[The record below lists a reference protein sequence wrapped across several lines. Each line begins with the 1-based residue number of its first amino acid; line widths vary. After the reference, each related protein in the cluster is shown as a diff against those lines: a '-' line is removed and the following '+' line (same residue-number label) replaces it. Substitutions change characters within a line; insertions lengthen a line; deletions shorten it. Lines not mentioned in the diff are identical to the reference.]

1 MDQLVPLIHEE
12 NLRAYLA
19 RHFPDADTDAPLEL
33 EHISGGHS
41 NETFFVR
48 RGTREW
54 VLRRP
59 PRGPLLP
66 TAHDVLR
73 EYRILQALN
82 TTDLPAP
89 RVLLACDDPAI
100 IGAPF
105 YLMERVPGVVIHE
118 RLPAYGSDHVGQ
130 RAISRALVDALV
142 ALHQV
147 EWQAIGL
154 GGLSRHDGYLER
166 QLRRWTSQLERPRPR
181 SLPELDRITSWLVEH
196 MPVSGPTTI
205 VHGDYRFGNVIY
217 AADEP
222 RVAAI
227 VDWEMATLGDP
238 LADLGILLTSWRE
251 PDDPVLVIM
260 AQLSPLPPQPGLF
273 TRAELVAYYAEC
285 TGRPIHDLTFYR
297 VLALWKSA
305 ILFEGSYARFVAG
318 TTNDPFF
325 ATLEQ
330 GVPQLIHQTWLL
342 CQE

>member
-1 MDQLVPLIHEE
+1 MDQLAPLIYEE

-19 RHFPDADTDAPLEL
+19 QHFPGADVPLEL

-48 RGTREW
+48 RGSREW

-82 TTDLPAP
+82 RTDLPVP

-118 RLPAYGSDHVGQ
+118 RLPAYGSDIAGQ
-130 RAISRALVDALV
+130 RAVSHALVDALV
-142 ALHQV
+142 ALHNV
-147 EWQAIGL
+147 DWQAIGL
-154 GGLSRHDGYLER
+154 AGLSRPDGYLER
-166 QLRRWTSQLERPRPR
+166 QLRRWTGQLERSRQRP
-181 SLPELDRITSWLVEH
+181 LPELDQITAWLTAH
-196 MPVSGPTTI
+196 MPMSGPTTI

-217 AADEP
+217 APDEP

-238 LADLGILLTSWRE
+238 LADLGILLTSWRD
-251 PDDPVLVIM
+251 PGDPVPTIRE
-260 AQLSPLPPQPGLF
+260 QLSPLAAQPGLL
-273 TRAELVAYYAEC
+273 TRAELIAYYEEC
-285 TGRPIHDLTFYR
+285 SGRPVHDLDFYQ
-297 VLALWKSA
+297 VLALWKLA
-305 ILFEGSYARFVAG
+305 VLLEGSYARYIAG
-318 TTNDPFF
+318 TTSDQFF
-325 ATLEQ
+325 TMLEE
-330 GVPQLIHQTWLL
+330 GIPQLAYQTLLL
-342 CQE
+342 CQ

>member
-1 MDQLVPLIHEE
+1 MDQLAPLIHEE

-19 RHFPDADTDAPLEL
+19 HHFPGGNAPLEL

-48 RGTREW
+48 SGSREW

-82 TTDLPAP
+82 RTALPVP

-105 YLMERVPGVVIHE
+105 YVMERVPGIVIHE
-118 RLPAYGSDHVGQ
+118 RLPAYGSDSAGQ
-130 RAISRALVDALV
+130 RAISHALVDTLV
-142 ALHQV
+142 ALHDV
-147 EWQAIGL
+147 DWQAIGL
-154 GGLSRHDGYLER
+154 AGLSRPDGYLER
-166 QLRRWTSQLERPRPR
+166 QLRRWTGQLERSRQRP
-181 SLPELDRITSWLVEH
+181 LPELNTITAWLTAH

-217 AADEP
+217 APDEP

-238 LADLGILLTSWRE
+238 LADLGILLTSWRD
-251 PDDPVLVIM
+251 PDDPVSTIRE
-260 AQLSPLPPQPGLF
+260 QLSPLAAQPGLL
-273 TRAELVAYYAEC
+273 TRAELIAYYEERS
-285 TGRPIHDLTFYR
+285 GRPVHDLAFYQ
-297 VLALWKSA
+297 VLALWKLA
-305 ILFEGSYARFVAG
+305 VLLEGSYARYVAG
-318 TTNDPFF
+318 TTSDPFF
-325 ATLEQ
+325 AMLEK
-330 GVPQLIHQTWLL
+330 GIPQLAHQTLLL
-342 CQE
+342 CQ

>member
-1 MDQLVPLIHEE
+1 MDRLTPLIHEE
-12 NLRAYLA
+12 NLRRYLA
-19 RHFPDADTDAPLEL
+19 EHFPGENAPLEL

-48 RGTREW
+48 RGACEW

-73 EYRILQALN
+73 EYRILHALN
-82 TTDLPAP
+82 ATDLPAP
-89 RVLLACDDPAI
+89 RVLSACDDPGV

-105 YLMERVPGVVIHE
+105 YIMERVLGVVIHE
-118 RLPAYGSDHVGQ
+118 HLPAYGADLAGR
-130 RAISRALVDALV
+130 RAISRALVDALI

-147 EWQAIGL
+147 DWRAIGL
-154 GGLSRHDGYLER
+154 AGLSKPDGYLAR

-181 SLPELDRITSWLVEH
+181 ALPELDRITAWLIAH
-196 MPVSGPTTI
+196 LPVSGPTTI

-238 LADLGILLTSWRE
+238 LADVGILLSSWHE
-251 PDDPVLVIM
+251 PDDPVTVIM
-260 AQLSPLPPQPGLF
+260 AQLSPLTDRVGLF
-273 TRAELVAYYAEC
+273 TRAELVDYYAER
-285 TGRPIHDLTFYR
+285 TGRPVRDLAFYQ
-297 VLALWKSA
+297 VLAQWKTA
-305 ILFEGSYARFVAG
+305 ILLEGSYTRFVAG
-318 TTNDPFF
+318 TTDDPFF
-325 ATLEQ
+325 ETLEQ
-330 GVPQLIHQTWLL
+330 GIPQLVHQTLLL
-342 CQE
+342 CQ

>member
-1 MDQLVPLIHEE
+1 MDQLAPLIHEE

-19 RHFPDADTDAPLEL
+19 HHFPGGNAPLEL

-48 RGTREW
+48 SGSREW

-82 TTDLPAP
+82 RTALPVP

-105 YLMERVPGVVIHE
+105 YVMERVPGIVIHE
-118 RLPAYGSDHVGQ
+118 RLPAYGSDSAGQ
-130 RAISRALVDALV
+130 RAISRALVDTLV
-142 ALHQV
+142 ALHDV
-147 EWQAIGL
+147 DWQAIGL
-154 GGLSRHDGYLER
+154 AGLSRPDGYLER
-166 QLRRWTSQLERPRPR
+166 QLRRWTGQLERSRQRP
-181 SLPELDRITSWLVEH
+181 LPELNTITAWLTAH

-217 AADEP
+217 APDEP

-238 LADLGILLTSWRE
+238 LADLGILLTSWRD
-251 PDDPVLVIM
+251 PDDPVSTIRE
-260 AQLSPLPPQPGLF
+260 QLSPLAAQPGLL
-273 TRAELVAYYAEC
+273 TRAELIAYYEERS
-285 TGRPIHDLTFYR
+285 GRPVHDLAFYQ
-297 VLALWKSA
+297 VLALWKLA
-305 ILFEGSYARFVAG
+305 VLLEGSYARYVAG
-318 TTNDPFF
+318 TTSDPFF
-325 ATLEQ
+325 AMLEK
-330 GVPQLIHQTWLL
+330 GIPQLAHQTLLL
-342 CQE
+342 CQ